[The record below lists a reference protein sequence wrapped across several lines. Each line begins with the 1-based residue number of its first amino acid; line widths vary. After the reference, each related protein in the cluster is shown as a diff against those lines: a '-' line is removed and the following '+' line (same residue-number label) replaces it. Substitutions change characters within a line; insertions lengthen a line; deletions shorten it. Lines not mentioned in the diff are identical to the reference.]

1 MGQNWDV
8 RLCAF
13 WIRLVPVEPPES
25 IMEPTG
31 SSRRNGDS
39 SRTRRIINPGKAE
52 RTQNRVNTLKEKKIM
67 NGTRDSLVYS
77 MSSLIDI
84 Y

>member
-1 MGQNWDV
+1 MGQNWGV

-39 SRTRRIINPGKAE
+39 SRTRGIINPGKAE
-52 RTQNRVNTLKEKKIM
+52 RTQNRVNTLKEKK
-67 NGTRDSLVYS
+67 
-77 MSSLIDI
+77 
-84 Y
+84 